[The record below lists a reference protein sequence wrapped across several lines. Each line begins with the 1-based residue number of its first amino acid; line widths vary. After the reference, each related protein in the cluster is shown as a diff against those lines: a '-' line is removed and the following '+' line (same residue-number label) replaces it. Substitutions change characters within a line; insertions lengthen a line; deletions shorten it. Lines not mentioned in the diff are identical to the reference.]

1 MIRFNTYL
9 GNRNIFMYNKIKF
22 EVNKTVYQPNLSSY
36 IFYGSGHLEII
47 DPMISNKFIKRNIII
62 KALNLIDNYYLNQ
75 KMIYYEDTLINYML
89 YQTANS
95 FYHLKYLGYYYIKNP
110 SSTTSYYNKSSDK
123 INKLYYSFFLFLHF
137 LFNYTKNN
145 KFEKDMLNSII
156 EKEMKLLLTN
166 NILRKINENFYYYE
180 NEINSFVDNN
190 FISLKVKKK
199 FNTIKKII
207 KENRKI

>member
-1 MIRFNTYL
+1 
-9 GNRNIFMYNKIKF
+9 
-22 EVNKTVYQPNLSSY
+22 
-36 IFYGSGHLEII
+36 
-47 DPMISNKFIKRNIII
+47 MISNKFIKRNIII

-75 KMIYYEDTLINYML
+75 KMIFYEDTLINYML

-110 SSTTSYYNKSSDK
+110 SSTTYYYNKSNDK
-123 INKLYYSFFLFLHF
+123 INKLYYSFFLFLNF

-156 EKEMKLLLTN
+156 KKEMKLLLTN